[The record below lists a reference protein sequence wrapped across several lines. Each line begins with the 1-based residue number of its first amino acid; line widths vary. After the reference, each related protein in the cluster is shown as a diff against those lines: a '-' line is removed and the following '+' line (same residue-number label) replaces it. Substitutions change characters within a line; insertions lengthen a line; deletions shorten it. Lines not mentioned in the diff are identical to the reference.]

1 MGKGGSKMLKKRW
14 LSFVIMITF
23 VFTVFAGVTV
33 LAEQTENSNVFVIN
47 EAYFNDAGKLYISY
61 TSNGELSNAVLFVVT
76 YEDSSEKIITD
87 CANLI

>member
-33 LAEQTENSNVFVIN
+33 LAEQTENSNVFVITRLISMMPVN
-47 EAYFNDAGKLYISY
+47 YILVILQMV
-61 TSNGELSNAVLFVVT
+61 N
-76 YEDSSEKIITD
+76 
-87 CANLI
+87 

>member
-33 LAEQTENSNVFVIN
+33 LAEQTENSNVLLMRLISMMPVNYILVILQMVN
-47 EAYFNDAGKLYISY
+47 
-61 TSNGELSNAVLFVVT
+61 
-76 YEDSSEKIITD
+76 
-87 CANLI
+87 

>member
-1 MGKGGSKMLKKRW
+1 MAEFCHNDYFCFY
-14 LSFVIMITF
+14 SFCRRN
-23 VFTVFAGVTV
+23 V

-87 CANLI
+87 CAKFDIGTRQEKKYWLL